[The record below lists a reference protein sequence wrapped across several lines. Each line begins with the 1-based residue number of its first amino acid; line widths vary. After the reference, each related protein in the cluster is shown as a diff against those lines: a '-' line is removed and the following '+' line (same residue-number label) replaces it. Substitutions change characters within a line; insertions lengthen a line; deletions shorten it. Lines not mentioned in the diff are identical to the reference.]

1 MEFVPASAWFANPRL
16 TDDDRTRL
24 AARGIVPISDSFLPA
39 IESRKRYQIIYGG
52 RGSGKSETVA
62 RKLVGLCRTEPYFRC
77 IYTRKVSEVLRE
89 SCFSLLQKII
99 RDYGFA
105 REFSINKATMSIVH
119 NPTGNSF
126 IAKGLD
132 NPEKVKSTDEP
143 SHLWC
148 EEPTELN
155 EEDFNTLDDSI
166 RTSRTQPMAILTF
179 NPVLATSWV
188 RHKFFHPDD
197 PHQVHPDYAEDT
209 YLMRSTYL
217 NNDFIDKDA
226 YLLTLTRNSAGD
238 NNRLRVNVTGDWGLA
253 ENKSPWLYAFS
264 KDKHTRPDLIY
275 LSSFPIYLAFDFN
288 RDPVTATAYQMSP
301 QKGTRDSF
309 IHVLREFGGRVQ
321 LQELCG
327 RIRTTYPHAI
337 FFVTG
342 DSSGKKG
349 DVTYN
354 SEHDSAYSLIQS
366 YLGLTR
372 RQMQPNN
379 YNLRHENSRL
389 LCNTMLANYPN
400 FLISAKGCPNL
411 INDMEIAETSSTGT
425 SMHALR
431 KDRDTFKMDYF
442 DGWRYFLQAYFA
454 EFAKTAYFR
463 VTAKP
468 QQAKPDADLIETP
481 GGVLIRA
488 SDL

>member
-1 MEFVPASAWFANPRL
+1 MEFVPASAWFANPSL
-16 TDDDRTRL
+16 TDADRAIL
-24 AARGIVPISDSFLPA
+24 MAKGIVPISDAFFPTLDA
-39 IESRKRYQIIYGG
+39 TARYQIIYGG

-62 RKLVGLCRTEPYFRC
+62 RRLVAMCRQKAYFRC

-89 SCFSLLQKII
+89 SCFSLLQKVI
-99 RDYGFA
+99 RDHGLG
-105 REFSINKATMSIVH
+105 REFTINKATMAIQH
-119 NPTGNSF
+119 NATGNSF

-132 NPEKVKSTDEP
+132 NAEKIKSTDEP

-148 EEPTELN
+148 EEPTELS

-166 RTSRTQPMAILTF
+166 RTARTKPMAILTF
-179 NPVLATSWV
+179 NPVLASSWV

-197 PHQVHPDYAEDT
+197 PHAVNPDYAADT
-209 YLMRSTYL
+209 FIHRSTYL
-217 NNDFIDKDA
+217 DNDFIDKEA

-238 NNRLRVNVTGDWGLA
+238 TNRLRVNVQGDWGLA
-253 ENKSPWLYAFS
+253 ENKAPWLYAFGR
-264 KDKHTRPDLIY
+264 DKHVKPSLPYLPSFPVY
-275 LSSFPIYLAFDFN
+275 LSFDFN
-288 RDPVTATAYQMSP
+288 RDPVTCTAWQMSP

-309 IHVLREFGGRVQ
+309 IHCIREFGGKMQ
-321 LQELCG
+321 LSELCG
-327 RIRTTYPHAI
+327 RIRVTYPHAI

-342 DSSGKKG
+342 DSSGRKG

-372 RQMQPNN
+372 KQMQPNV

-389 LCNTMLANYPN
+389 LCNTMFANYPN
-400 FLISAKGCPNL
+400 LYISAAGCPNY
-411 INDMEIAETSSTGT
+411 INDCEIAETAATGT

-442 DGWRYFLQAYFA
+442 DGGRYFFQMYFA

-463 VTAKP
+463 LTTTVRPEPVAP
-468 QQAKPDADLIETP
+468 SPIDRLIANLADET
-481 GGVLIRA
+481 
-488 SDL
+488 